1 MAINNLSNT
10 QGRGMSNEINTG
22 FPQKFIE
29 IQLLYNVNQATETNL
44 WDGNFLPISLYDT
57 LKHLLFDSKNIK
69 ESLKQITNYIKN
81 KSINCNKLNDIPDL
95 KRMGEVVWNFIL
107 TIYDSEWDSLVSLFF
122 FFWVNNLLHRAQ

>member
-44 WDGNFLPISLYDT
+44 
-57 LKHLLFDSKNIK
+57 
-69 ESLKQITNYIKN
+69 
-81 KSINCNKLNDIPDL
+81 
-95 KRMGEVVWNFIL
+95 
-107 TIYDSEWDSLVSLFF
+107 
-122 FFWVNNLLHRAQ
+122 